1 MIESIKL
8 IAFMV
13 AFVVFIFLFM
23 IPFIKKEKDVLI
35 ASFAIVLICIIVSVI
50 ITIPVNNAF
59 HWWMS
64 L

>member
-23 IPFIKKEKDVLI
+23 IPFFWKEKDVLI